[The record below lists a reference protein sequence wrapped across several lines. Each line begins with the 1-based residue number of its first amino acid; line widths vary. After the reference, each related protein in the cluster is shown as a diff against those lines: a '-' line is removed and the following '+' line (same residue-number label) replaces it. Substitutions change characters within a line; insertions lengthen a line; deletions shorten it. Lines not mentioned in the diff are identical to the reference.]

1 MRPITRSTYRKTA
14 TPVWTICHSVATI
27 SRMCTH
33 LALCSLSFTCYRTPM
48 LAGNKRNG
56 TKQTKE
62 ITILDSASSLFLSF
76 IPACPLL
83 SSMVVCIMWKAFFII
98 HVSEEGH
105 GGAEFFCFVLFLF
118 SKNCVGKV
126 RTRTYDL
133 KLEVL
138 KAWPPRTIRNICK
151 SDK

>member
-27 SRMCTH
+27 SCMCTH

-48 LAGNKRNG
+48 LAGNRRNG

-62 ITILDSASSLFLSF
+62 ITILDGASSLFLSF
-76 IPACPLL
+76 IPACLLL
-83 SSMVVCIMWKAFFII
+83 SNMVVCTTWMAFFII

-105 GGAEFFCFVLFLF
+105 GGAEFFCFVLFSTKTTRWQGSNSDLR
-118 SKNCVGKV
+118 SEV
-126 RTRTYDL
+126 RGIKSLATTYHQ
-133 KLEVL
+133 EYM
-138 KAWPPRTIRNICK
+138 
-151 SDK
+151 

>member
-14 TPVWTICHSVATI
+14 PPVWTICHSVATM

-33 LALCSLSFTCYRTPM
+33 LALCRLSFTCYKTPM
-48 LAGNKRNG
+48 LAGNGRNG

-62 ITILDSASSLFLSF
+62 ITISDGASPLFLSF

-83 SSMVVCIMWKAFFII
+83 SSMVVCTFLLYTWPFYYTREWRETWRSR
-98 HVSEEGH
+98 V
-105 GGAEFFCFVLFLF
+105 FFCLR
-118 SKNCVGKV
+118 KQRVGKD

-133 KLEVL
+133 TLEVL
-138 KAWPPRTIRNICK
+138 KAWPPRTLRNICK

>member
-27 SRMCTH
+27 SCMCTH

-48 LAGNKRNG
+48 LAGNRRNG

-62 ITILDSASSLFLSF
+62 ITILDGASSLFLSF
-76 IPACPLL
+76 IPACLLL
-83 SSMVVCIMWKAFFII
+83 SSMVVCTTWMAFFII

-105 GGAEFFCFVLFLF
+105 GEAEFFCFVLF
-118 SKNCVGKV
+118 SKKTTHWQGSNSDLRSEV
-126 RTRTYDL
+126 RGIKSLATTYHQ
-133 KLEVL
+133 EYM
-138 KAWPPRTIRNICK
+138 
-151 SDK
+151 